1 MNQNK
6 NMFFNRPKYKKVNII
21 QYKGY
26 EIPIYSDGDKKY
38 AGHPQKEGVDVEE
51 NDIYNIEDIYALKNG
66 IFLIN
71 KHGDDVDTE
80 PFFPTPIGKIKIVK
94 SKKIEENKIMKIQ
107 ITESQYNSLMLEQ
120 DTWVQKAASGRQKC
134 GKDARWGGYGDDKS
148 GGGSDGSMSDKQLK
162 KYNKSLY
169 GELLK
174 SQGGNDYQQRLDNLL
189 KNSNINSVPGSIDI
203 NQKFSIIYNITNK
216 LSNNKDWFFNN
227 FVKKEL
233 NLSPQSVITDMNML
247 DFVKKKGGFDG
258 FKNYYLSNVL

>member
-1 MNQNK
+1 
-6 NMFFNRPKYKKVNII
+6 MFFNRPKYKKVNVI

-26 EIPIYSDGDKKY
+26 EIPIYSDGDKMY
-38 AGHPQKEGVDVEE
+38 AGHPQKEGIDVEE
-51 NDIYNIEDIYALKNG
+51 NDIYSIEDINKLKNG

-80 PFFPTPIGKIKIVK
+80 PFFPTPVGKIKIVK

-120 DTWVQKAASGRQKC
+120 DKWVRDAASGRQKC
-134 GKDARWGGYGDDKS
+134 GRDAKAGGYGGDDSGS
-148 GGGSDGSMSDKQLK
+148 GGESSMSDKQLK

-169 GELLK
+169 SDLLK
-174 SQGGNDYQQRLDNLL
+174 PQGDINYQQRFDEIT
-189 KNSNINSVPGSIDI
+189 KNSEINSVPGSVDI

-258 FKNYYLSNVL
+258 FKNYYLSNIL